1 MIFVISPAKAMDFDT
16 PAPVAE
22 TTLPDFLD
30 RAQELVGRLRRLTPA
45 ELQELMDLSDKLAAL
60 NVGRYAAWSPEH
72 TPDAAKAAL
81 FAYAGDVYEGLEAV
95 SLPPAAIAWLQED
108 LRILSGLYGVLR
120 PLDRILPHRL
130 EMGTRLENPLGRD
143 LYAYWRETVTA
154 ALRRLLEAQAA
165 AGRVPVL
172 VNLAAEEYFK
182 AVDVAALGARVVS
195 PVFEDWKGG
204 RFKIISFYAKRARG
218 LMARHAALKRAEQ
231 VEDLLDFSLEGYAYD
246 PAASSPDRPVF
257 RRKAV

>member
-1 MIFVISPAKAMDFDT
+1 MILVISPAKAMEFDT

-30 RAQELVGRLRRLTPA
+30 RAQELVERLRRLTPT
-45 ELQELMDLSDKLAAL
+45 ELQSLMDLSDKLAAL

-72 TPDAAKAAL
+72 APKEAKAAL
-81 FAYAGDVYEGLEAV
+81 FAFAGDVYEGLDAA
-95 SLPPAAIAWLQED
+95 SLPAAAIVWLQEH

-130 EMGTRLENPLGRD
+130 EMGTRLENPRGRD

-154 ALRRLLEAQAA
+154 TLRRLLEAQAA
-165 AGRVPVL
+165 GGRAPVL
-172 VNLAAEEYFK
+172 VNLASEEYFK
-182 AVDVAALGARVVS
+182 AVDAAALGARVVS

-218 LMARHAALKRAEQ
+218 LMARHAALKGAET
-231 VEDLLDFSLEGYAYD
+231 VEELLDFSLEGYAYD

-257 RRKAV
+257 RRKAA

>member
-30 RAQELVGRLRRLTPA
+30 RAQGLVERLRRLTPA
-45 ELQELMDLSDKLAAL
+45 ELQSLMDLSDKLAAL

-72 TPDAAKAAL
+72 APAEAKAAL
-81 FAYAGDVYEGLEAV
+81 FAYAGDVYEGLDAA
-95 SLPPAAIAWLQED
+95 SLPAVAIAWLQEN

-143 LYAYWRETVTA
+143 LYAYWREAVTA
-154 ALRRLLEAQAA
+154 SLRHLLEAQAT
-165 AGRVPVL
+165 AGREPVL
-172 VNLAAEEYFK
+172 VNLASEEYFK
-182 AVDVAALGARVVS
+182 VVDVAALDARVVS

-218 LMARHAALKRAEQ
+218 LMVRHAALKRAET
-231 VEDLLDFSLEGYAYD
+231 VEELLDFSLEGYAYD
-246 PAASSPDRPVF
+246 PAVSNPDRPVF
-257 RRKAV
+257 RRKAA

>member
-1 MIFVISPAKAMDFDT
+1 
-16 PAPVAE
+16 
-22 TTLPDFLD
+22 
-30 RAQELVGRLRRLTPA
+30 LTPA

-95 SLPPAAIAWLQED
+95 SLPPAAIAWLQEN

-154 ALRRLLEAQAA
+154 ALAAAASRRRRRL
-165 AGRVPVL
+165 
-172 VNLAAEEYFK
+172 
-182 AVDVAALGARVVS
+182 GACPCSSIS
-195 PVFEDWKGG
+195 PRKNTS
-204 RFKIISFYAKRARG
+204 RQSTS
-218 LMARHAALKRAEQ
+218 RH
-231 VEDLLDFSLEGYAYD
+231 
-246 PAASSPDRPVF
+246 
-257 RRKAV
+257 

>member
-1 MIFVISPAKAMDFDT
+1 MIFVISPAKAMDFSS

-22 TTLPDFLD
+22 TTLPEFLD
-30 RAQELVGRLRRLTPA
+30 RAQELVERLRRLTPA
-45 ELQELMDLSDKLAAL
+45 EVQGLMDLSDQLAAL

-72 TPDAAKAAL
+72 APGEAKAAL
-81 FAYAGDVYEGLEAV
+81 FAYAGDVYEGLEAA
-95 SLPPAAIAWLQED
+95 SLPAAAIAWLQEN

-143 LYAYWRETVTA
+143 LYAYWRETVTS
-154 ALRRLLEAQAA
+154 ALRRLLEAEAA
-165 AGRVPVL
+165 AGRRPVL
-172 VNLAAEEYFK
+172 VNLASQEYFK
-182 AVDVAALGARVVS
+182 AVDAAALAARVVS

-218 LMARHAALKRAEQ
+218 LMARHAALKRAER